1 MSHELV
7 IALVVFATAALF
19 TPGPNNIMLMTSG
32 LNYGFQRTLPHLAGV
47 SIGFTLLVTITGFG
61 LGAFFAAYPV
71 LHTVLKYVGA
81 AYLVYLAVRIAT
93 SHPAKV
99 RQDAEGRPMTFIGA
113 VLFQWVNIK
122 GWITAISA
130 VTAYTA
136 IAPYPVNIIVLS
148 GVMLVVEAGAALA
161 WVGLGTSLQAVIRE
175 PVAVR
180 TFNIVMALLLL
191 ASLYPVFKAP

>member
-47 SIGFTLLVTITGFG
+47 SIGFTLLVAITGFG

-71 LHTVLKYVGA
+71 LHTALKYAGA
-81 AYLVYLAVRIAT
+81 AYLVYLAARIAM
-93 SHPAKV
+93 SHPAQV
-99 RQDAEGRPMTFIGA
+99 RQDAEGRPMTFVGA

-136 IAPYPVNIIVLS
+136 IAPYPLNIIILS
-148 GVMLVVEAGAALA
+148 GVMLIVEFGAALA
-161 WVGLGTSLQAVIRE
+161 WVTLGTSLQAVIRE

>member
-1 MSHELV
+1 
-7 IALVVFATAALF
+7 
-19 TPGPNNIMLMTSG
+19 
-32 LNYGFQRTLPHLAGV
+32 
-47 SIGFTLLVTITGFG
+47 
-61 LGAFFAAYPV
+61 
-71 LHTVLKYVGA
+71 
-81 AYLVYLAVRIAT
+81 
-93 SHPAKV
+93 
-99 RQDAEGRPMTFIGA
+99 MTFVAA

-148 GVMLVVEAGAALA
+148 GVMLVVEMGAALA
-161 WVGLGTSLQAVIRE
+161 WVTLGTSLQAVIRE